1 VNLSPTGAAS
11 ATDTFSL
18 EEGVTFIYRVRA
30 LLGEVPPSDPSNE
43 SRATVFPAAPV
54 NLVATPVSIKQINL
68 SWTNASA
75 TATDFSVER
84 RGPGGAFQPIGGVRD
99 ATTYSDSD
107 PSLVEG
113 TPYQYR
119 VFAIVAQ
126 DRGGVENSEPR
137 DVISAASARAPA
149 TIAFTVAFTA
159 PPGTLTTEVGR
170 GGFCVVQ
177 RLSQTLL
184 TAGGTHQVR
193 ILLRGPLTGSL
204 TLDKVTISKAAT
216 GGDLYDADSDL
227 TEVGLPGLPG
237 VPIPIPAN
245 APVTVGPVDYPLDP
259 TKDLLVALDISSTP
273 GEGNV
278 VFGALTG
285 ADAFA
290 NPTTVQAGV
299 PDRTTGYQNTALNTL
314 VLVEIIEVL

>member
-1 VNLSPTGAAS
+1 
-11 ATDTFSL
+11 
-18 EEGVTFIYRVRA
+18 
-30 LLGEVPPSDPSNE
+30 
-43 SRATVFPAAPV
+43 
-54 NLVATPVSIKQINL
+54 
-68 SWTNASA
+68 
-75 TATDFSVER
+75 
-84 RGPGGAFQPIGGVRD
+84 
-99 ATTYSDSD
+99 
-107 PSLVEG
+107 
-113 TPYQYR
+113 
-119 VFAIVAQ
+119 
-126 DRGGVENSEPR
+126 
-137 DVISAASARAPA
+137 
-149 TIAFTVAFTA
+149 
-159 PPGTLTTEVGR
+159 
-170 GGFCVVQ
+170 
-177 RLSQTLL
+177 
-184 TAGGTHQVR
+184 VR

-259 TKDLLVALDISSTP
+259 TKDLLVAFDISSTP

>member
-1 VNLSPTGAAS
+1 MS
-11 ATDTFSL
+11 AYCGKADSYTAFGRCW
-18 EEGVTFIYRVRA
+18 ERY
-30 LLGEVPPSDPSNE
+30 PPSDPSNE

-149 TIAFTVAFTA
+149 TIAFTAF
-159 PPGTLTTEVGR
+159 
-170 GGFCVVQ
+170 
-177 RLSQTLL
+177 
-184 TAGGTHQVR
+184 
-193 ILLRGPLTGSL
+193 
-204 TLDKVTISKAAT
+204 
-216 GGDLYDADSDL
+216 
-227 TEVGLPGLPG
+227 
-237 VPIPIPAN
+237 
-245 APVTVGPVDYPLDP
+245 
-259 TKDLLVALDISSTP
+259 DISSTP